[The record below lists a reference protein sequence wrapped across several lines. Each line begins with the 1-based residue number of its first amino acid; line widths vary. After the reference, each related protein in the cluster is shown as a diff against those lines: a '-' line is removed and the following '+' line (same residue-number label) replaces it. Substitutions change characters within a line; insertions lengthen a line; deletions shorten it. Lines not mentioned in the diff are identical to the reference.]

1 MNLKSVIFMRV
12 NYQRLSRTPLDLRLK
27 IVREYLS
34 GDASREELGLR
45 YQVKPGTISQW
56 VHRYGNA
63 EKFVSLTLAKET
75 PSPMARTKKTPPEE
89 ENEALKKRLKELEE
103 RLHYAELQNLALNT
117 MIDIAEE
124 QGIQIRKKSG
134 AKQ

>member
-1 MNLKSVIFMRV
+1 MVKIYRK
-12 NYQRLSRTPLDLRLK
+12 QTPKDVREK

-34 GDASREELGLR
+34 GKEPASAIALR
-45 YQVKPGTISQW
+45 YDVLVGNIYQW
-56 VHRYGNA
+56 VHRYAHG
-63 EKFVSLTLAKET
+63 EKIVSLSGEPTIGN
-75 PSPMARTKKTPPEE
+75 SMARTKKQPPET
-89 ENEALKKRLKELEE
+89 ENEALKKRLKELEA

-124 QGIQIRKKSG
+124 QGIRIRKKSG

>member
-1 MNLKSVIFMRV
+1 MKIYRK
-12 NYQRLSRTPLDLRLK
+12 QTPKDVREK
-27 IVREYLS
+27 IVLEYLS
-34 GDASREELGLR
+34 GQEPASAIALR
-45 YQVKPGTISQW
+45 YDVPVGNIHQW
-56 VHRYGNA
+56 VHRYVHE
-63 EKFVSLTLAKET
+63 EKNVSM
-75 PSPMARTKKTPPEE
+75 PSELPKDNNMARAKRQSPET
-89 ENEALKKRLKELEE
+89 ENEALKKRLKELED